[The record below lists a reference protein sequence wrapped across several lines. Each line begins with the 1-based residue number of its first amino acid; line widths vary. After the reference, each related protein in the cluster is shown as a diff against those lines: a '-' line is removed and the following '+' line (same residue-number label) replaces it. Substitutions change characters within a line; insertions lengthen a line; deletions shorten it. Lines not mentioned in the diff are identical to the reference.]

1 MIWFKDYVIIYTDVA
16 NQHSTFALT
25 ETKIYVPVVTLSTQD
40 NAKLLSQLKSSF
52 KRTIIWKKY
61 TPKPGF
67 FAQNPILNSLVEP
80 DFQGTNRIFVWVLKM
95 MYKEQ
100 VIKDII
106 SQM

>member
-1 MIWFKDYVIIYTDVA
+1 M
-16 NQHSTFALT
+16 
-25 ETKIYVPVVTLSTQD
+25 
-40 NAKLLSQLKSSF
+40 
-52 KRTIIWKKY
+52 KKY